1 MIRRLLPR
9 TLRAR
14 LTALI
19 ILSTAATL
27 ALSGVALYS
36 ALHNRL
42 VGMSS
47 YEMSATLAAMRTHLA
62 NVANVDDIPRKSDL
76 WIDQL
81 HGHQNLDLAIYDTD
95 GRLRFA
101 TRGFVAPRPA
111 LGAPQTRVPASAAP
125 AGATF
130 SYLADDAPLRG
141 GNPRTARI
149 VVQYDGKNDHALLRA
164 YAYTVVVIEVLAVVL
179 TAALAYGIAML
190 GLSPLRRLVARAEQM
205 SSSRLAQP
213 LPELDTSGEL
223 KEMEHAFN
231 AMLKR
236 LDESFVRLSQFSSNL
251 AHDMRTPLTNLLAE
265 AQVALSKPRT
275 ADEYRDVIES
285 SIDEYQRLSR
295 MIEDMLFLARSDN
308 AQSHLAIRTLDAA
321 AQAERRRRLLR
332 ADGRGCRRAHRR
344 ARQGRGSGGRAA
356 LSPRAQQPDQQRA
369 QSRAARL
376 DDHDRM
382 RASRR
387 RGDDQRIGHGPR
399 HRGAA
404 PRTDLRAVLPRRS
417 GAAQFGVRHG
427 ARPGDRALDHG
438 KPRRHVR
445 RRQRAARAHDVL
457 AEVSRARGLIRRVS
471 GASGGGP
478 LARTRPGARAARLR
492 SPAHQRATV

>member
-27 ALSGVALYS
+27 ALSGIALYS

-42 VGMSS
+42 ADMSS
-47 YEMSATLAAMRTHLA
+47 HEMSATLAAMRTHLA
-62 NVANVDDIPRKSDL
+62 NVENVDDIPRKSDL
-76 WIDQL
+76 WVDQL
-81 HGHQNLDLAIYDTD
+81 HGHQNLDLAIYDTG
-95 GRLRFA
+95 GRLLFA
-101 TRGFVAPRPA
+101 TRGFVAPR
-111 LGAPQTRVPASAAP
+111 AAP
-125 AGATF
+125 AGTTF
-130 SYLADDAPLRG
+130 GYLAGDAPLRG
-141 GNPRTARI
+141 AGTRTARV
-149 VVQYDGKNDHALLRA
+149 VVQYDGKNDRALLRA

-231 AMLKR
+231 GMLKR

-308 AQSHLAIRTLDAA
+308 AQRHLAIRTLDAA
-321 AQAERRRRLLR
+321 AEAGRVAGYYEPMAE
-332 ADGRGCRRAHRR
+332 D
-344 ARQGRGSGGRAA
+344 
-356 LSPRAQQPDQQRA
+356 
-369 QSRAARL
+369 
-376 DDHDRM
+376 
-382 RASRR
+382 
-387 RGDDQRIGHGPR
+387 
-399 HRGAA
+399 
-404 PRTDLRAVLPRRS
+404 
-417 GAAQFGVRHG
+417 
-427 ARPGDRALDHG
+427 
-438 KPRRHVR
+438 
-445 RRQRAARAHDVL
+445 
-457 AEVSRARGLIRRVS
+457 AEVSIVVHGKAGVRADALLYHRALSNLISNALNHAPRGSTITIDCTQTASATTVRVS
-471 GASGGGP
+471 DTGHGIEPQHRERIFERFYRVDPARHNSASGTGLGLAIVRSIMENHGGTCGVDSEP
-478 LARTRPGARAARLR
+478 HVRTTFWLTF
-492 SPAHQRATV
+492 PAHAA